1 MTHIPDLIAVSY
13 LGLKGP
19 IRAVG
24 WLESSHP
31 FSRGSVDPE
40 FSRRLVG
47 LVERPLF
54 GTMMLG
60 IHYCSLCDAEDRIGP
75 DSRSS
80 QAELLVPVLDCVYE
94 APTWIGHYVLAHCYK
109 PPEEFIRAVM
119 TCPEPESQEFR
130 TAIQAHIPNF
140 AEHDWFNVVR
150 FDAQWTL
157 EPNPEHGNKAAHDA
171 RMEKLRLESKPL
183 PTREQLIE
191 KHGGFS
197 KTKCAWANCNNR
209 ALAEMVVCFEH
220 AYPKWSG

>member
-1 MTHIPDLIAVSY
+1 MTHISDLVPVSY

-31 FSRGSVDPE
+31 FSCGSVDPE
-40 FSRRLVG
+40 FSRRLVA

-60 IHYCSLCDAEDRIGP
+60 IHYCSLCAAEDRIGP

-80 QAELLVPVLDCVYE
+80 QSELLVPALEFVYE
-94 APTWIGHYVLAHCYK
+94 APIWIGHYVLAHCYQ

-119 TCPEPESQEFR
+119 TCPEPGSEEYR
-130 TAIQAHIPNF
+130 TAIQAHFPSLT
-140 AEHDWFNVVR
+140 ELDWFSVGR
-150 FDAQWTL
+150 LGARWTL
-157 EPNPEHGNKAAHDA
+157 KPSSKYGNKAARDA
-171 RMEKLRLESKPL
+171 RVEKQKLERKPL

-191 KHGGFS
+191 KHGGS
-197 KTKCAWANCNNR
+197 STAKCAWASCNNR
-209 ALAEMVVCFEH
+209 ALTEMVVCFEH
-220 AYPKWSG
+220 AYPKWPG

>member
-1 MTHIPDLIAVSY
+1 MTHISDLAPISY

-31 FSRGSVDPE
+31 FSCGSVDAD
-40 FSRRLVG
+40 FSRRLVA

-60 IHYCSLCDAEDRIGP
+60 LHYCSLCAAEDRSGP

-80 QAELLVPVLDCVYE
+80 QSELLVPAWDCVYE
-94 APTWIGHYVLAHCYK
+94 APIWIGHYVLAHRYQ

-119 TCPEPESQEFR
+119 TCPEPGSQEYR
-130 TAIQAHIPNF
+130 TAIQAHVQNF
-140 AEHDWFNVVR
+140 TELEWFRVVR
-150 FDAQWTL
+150 LGARWTFK
-157 EPNPEHGNKAAHDA
+157 PSPKHGNKAAHDA
-171 RMEKLRLESKPL
+171 RIERQKLEYKPL
-183 PTREQLIE
+183 PTREQVIE
-191 KHGGFS
+191 KHGGHS
-197 KTKCAWANCNNR
+197 EAKCAWANCNNR

-220 AYPKWSG
+220 AYPNYPG